1 MQIQLSM
8 RDERTIAIKLEK
20 FSPEHIARIKNI
32 SGRQWIPE
40 EATWTIPNT
49 VGKLEELLDVCGRDS
64 VQVEGRLAE
73 KFSFLQERLS
83 IPNKSAMTFPDK
95 WFRFDDKQK
104 QSLRG

>member
-32 SGRQWIPE
+32 
-40 EATWTIPNT
+40 PNM
-49 VGKLEELLDVCGRDS
+49 
-64 VQVEGRLAE
+64 
-73 KFSFLQERLS
+73 
-83 IPNKSAMTFPDK
+83 PAMTFPDK

-104 QSLRG
+104 QILRG